1 MRILHISKYYPPY
14 RGGIEDICF
23 SFVQFLKPEYEE
35 KVVCFNDSCH
45 SILSDVDGVE
55 VMRAGTLCELA
66 SQPLSFSFFFI
77 LRKYIRT
84 FVPEIIH
91 LHLPNPLACVYLLC
105 LLPAKTKLVL
115 HWHSDIVAQKYLY
128 KLFTSIEKAV
138 LKRADKIIV
147 TSPQYLE
154 YSYPL
159 SPYKEKVIVIPNIIS
174 TDKMKLNASKDTIT
188 QLKKQYGNKPI
199 VFFMGRHV
207 PYKGIE
213 YLIESEKYITSEC
226 VVLIAGS
233 GPSTEE
239 LKKSVHSERIK
250 FIGKIPDREINVYMG
265 AASVFAFPSIT
276 KNEAFGVALAEAMYC
291 KVPPVT
297 FTIEGSGVNW
307 VNLNGVTGIE
317 VANKDAK
324 AFGEA
329 IDTLLKNDSLRKL
342 YAENSH
348 NRVVE
353 MFTMQA
359 VKKQLLELY
368 KNLS

>member
-23 SFVQFLKPEYEE
+23 SFVQFLKSEYEE

-55 VMRAGTLCELA
+55 VMRAGTLCEFA
-66 SQPLSFSFFFI
+66 SQPLSLSFFFI

-84 FVPEIIH
+84 FAPEVIH
-91 LHLPNPLACVYLLC
+91 LHLPNPLACMYLLC
-105 LLPAKTKLVL
+105 LLPTKTKLVL

-128 KLFTSIEKAV
+128 KLFNSIEKAI

-154 YSYPL
+154 HSCPL
-159 SPYKEKVIVIPNIIS
+159 SSYKEKAIIIPNVIS
-174 TDKMKLNASKDTIT
+174 TDKMRLNVCEDVVK
-188 QLKKQYGNKPI
+188 QLKNQYRDKPI

-213 YLIESEKYITSEC
+213 YLIEAEKYISSEC

-233 GPSTEE
+233 GPSTEG
-239 LKKSVHSERIK
+239 LKKTAHSERIK
-250 FIGKIPDREINVYMG
+250 FIGKIPDKEINAYMG

-317 VANKDAK
+317 VANRDAE
-324 AFGEA
+324 AFGKA
-329 IDTLLKNDSLRKL
+329 IDTLLKDDSLREL
-342 YAENSH
+342 YAENSY

-353 MFTMQA
+353 LFTIQT
-359 VKKQLLELY
+359 VGKQLLGMY
-368 KNLS
+368 KNL